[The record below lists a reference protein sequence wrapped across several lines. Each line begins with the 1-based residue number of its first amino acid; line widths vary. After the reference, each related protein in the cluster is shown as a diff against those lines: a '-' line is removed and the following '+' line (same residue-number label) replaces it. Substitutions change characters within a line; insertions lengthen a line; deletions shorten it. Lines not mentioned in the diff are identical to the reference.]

1 MDTQNININN
11 YEAFLL
17 DYYEGNL
24 DENTTKE
31 LLEFLDKHPECKAD
45 GDCINFVIPSDS
57 EQLPIEQKLNLK
69 KSRTNYFE
77 LLAIKEIEG
86 DLSDAQKE
94 VVRNLH
100 ANSNIYKNIKSQYDK
115 TVLIPDKSIKYPHKD
130 KLYKHLGS
138 QKQKRTTLLYI
149 ATAVAASLLILFT
162 VFYYTPKNSP
172 EIAETDPKT
181 DENVIIITDNITEK
195 SIDIS
200 EEKPENII
208 QSPNKQ
214 NNIIAQKSD
223 KYNNIENIEPTETD
237 ITLANNI
244 VEDVDIATNINERQF
259 ENIQKIE
266 PVDIPFVYTNDYK
279 LAYDNFTQEAEFYS
293 FFNYAYLPEVAETV
307 EPEESFIQ
315 RPTSIKQFIGK
326 LLSKALK
333 INTEMSYHE
342 LEAFAYNDLYNNPSG
357 KSDYWL
363 YITKNTDD
371 NKISYYITTSNISI
385 YK

>member
-31 LLEFLDKHPECKAD
+31 LLDFLDKHPECKTD
-45 GDCINFVIPSDS
+45 GDFINIVVSSNS

-77 LLAIKEIEG
+77 LLAIKEIED
-86 DLSDAQKE
+86 DLTYEQKE
-94 VVRNLH
+94 VVSNLH
-100 ANSNIYKNIKSQYDK
+100 ANSNVYKNIKKQYNK
-115 TVLIPDKSIKYPHKD
+115 TVLTPDKNIKYPHKD

-149 ATAVAASLLILFT
+149 VTAVAASLLILFT

-181 DENVIIITDNITEK
+181 DENVIVNTYNITEK

-200 EEKPENII
+200 EEKPKNII
-208 QSPNKQ
+208 QTPNKQ
-214 NNIIAQKSD
+214 NNIVAQESD
-223 KYNNIENIEPTETD
+223 RDNN
-237 ITLANNI
+237 LANNI
-244 VEDVDIATNINERQF
+244 IEDTDIAANIVERQF
-259 ENIQKIE
+259 ENIQKLE
-266 PVDIPFVYTNDYK
+266 PVDIPFVYTNDYE
-279 LAYDNFTQEAEFYS
+279 LAYDNFAQEADFYS
-293 FFNYAYLPEVAETV
+293 FFNYTYLPEVAETV

-326 LLSKALK
+326 LLTKALK

-363 YITKNTDD
+363 YITKNTED

>member
-31 LLEFLDKHPECKAD
+31 LLDFLDKHPECKAD
-45 GDCINFVIPSDS
+45 GDCINFVVPSDS

-94 VVRNLH
+94 VVSNLH
-100 ANSNIYKNIKSQYDK
+100 ANSNVYKNIKNQYDK
-115 TVLIPDKSIKYPHKD
+115 TVLTPNKNIKYPHKD

-149 ATAVAASLLILFT
+149 VTAIAASLLILFT
-162 VFYYTPKNSP
+162 VFYYTPKNSL
-172 EIAETDPKT
+172 EIAETDHKT
-181 DENVIIITDNITEK
+181 NENVIVNTDNITENN
-195 SIDIS
+195 IDIS
-200 EEKPENII
+200 ENKTENVIQTTNKRNDIVTQSDNII
-208 QSPNKQ
+208 
-214 NNIIAQKSD
+214 
-223 KYNNIENIEPTETD
+223 ENLEPSETD

-244 VEDVDIATNINERQF
+244 VEDVDISTNINERQF

-266 PVDIPFVYTNDYK
+266 PVDIPFVYATGFE

-307 EPEESFIQ
+307 EPEESFIK
-315 RPTSIKQFIGK
+315 RPTGIRQFVGK
-326 LLSKALK
+326 LLTKALK

-342 LEAFAYNDLYNNPSG
+342 LEAFAYNDLYNNSSS

-371 NKISYYITTSNISI
+371 NKISYYITTPNLSI

>member
-31 LLEFLDKHPECKAD
+31 LLEFLDKHPECKTD
-45 GDCINFVIPSDS
+45 GDCINFVVPSDS

-86 DLSDAQKE
+86 DLTYEQKE
-94 VVRNLH
+94 VVSNLH
-100 ANSNIYKNIKSQYDK
+100 ANSNVYKNIKNQYNK
-115 TVLIPDKSIKYPHKD
+115 TVLTPDKSIKYPHKD
-130 KLYKHLGS
+130 KLYKHFGNK
-138 QKQKRTTLLYI
+138 KQKRTTLLYI

-181 DENVIIITDNITEK
+181 DENVIVITDNITEK
-195 SIDIS
+195 SIYIS

-208 QSPNKQ
+208 QTPNKQ

-223 KYNNIENIEPTETD
+223 KDNKLDNNIAED
-237 ITLANNI
+237 I
-244 VEDVDIATNINERQF
+244 DIAVNIDERQF
-259 ENIQKIE
+259 ENMQKIE

-307 EPEESFIQ
+307 EPEESFIK
-315 RPTSIKQFIGK
+315 RPTSVKQFVGK

-371 NKISYYITTSNISI
+371 NKISYYITTPNLSI